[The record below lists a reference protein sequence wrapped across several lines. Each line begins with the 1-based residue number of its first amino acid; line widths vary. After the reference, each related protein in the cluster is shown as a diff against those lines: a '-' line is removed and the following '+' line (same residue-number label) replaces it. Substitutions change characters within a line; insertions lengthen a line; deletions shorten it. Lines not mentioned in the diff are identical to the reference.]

1 MVNKAKYPPYKELNY
16 SQKRYRDIIA
26 AKNKCTL
33 DKRKNIMSIYGG
45 FLVFKLL
52 FSSEEVQTNMKYNH
66 NPFC

>member
-16 SQKRYRDIIA
+16 SQKRQTI
-26 AKNKCTL
+26 KLQMNKCTL
-33 DKRKNIMSIYGG
+33 DVVNIMSIYGG